1 MLIFNRKK
9 IRGMGRVSQMATF
22 ATENA
27 LLQSGLLTS
36 DGEKHDVLT
45 NGKRVSL
52 MILQLEVHR
61 LLVRLE

>member
-1 MLIFNRKK
+1 
-9 IRGMGRVSQMATF
+9 MGRVSQMATF